1 METLRDH
8 MIVYARVC
16 LFVYSVYMY
25 ACTERERERERENFY
40 LSTQLS
46 EEESTRRRWPHMLR
60 LHVLRVLSEVARSR
74 RKLWFVRAC
83 HKGEIQPDK
92 QTYTHSHTYIRG
104 VSVYERERERE
115 RRGCERKWMGGWEY
129 VISFCMRCSNAYI
142 HTRMH
147 TYIHN
152 PPCLCA
158 CM

>member
-83 HKGEIQPDK
+83 HQGEIQPDK

-115 RRGCERKWMGGWEY
+115 RGGGVRESEWVGE
-129 VISFCMRCSNAYI
+129 SM
-142 HTRMH
+142 
-147 TYIHN
+147 
-152 PPCLCA
+152 
-158 CM
+158 